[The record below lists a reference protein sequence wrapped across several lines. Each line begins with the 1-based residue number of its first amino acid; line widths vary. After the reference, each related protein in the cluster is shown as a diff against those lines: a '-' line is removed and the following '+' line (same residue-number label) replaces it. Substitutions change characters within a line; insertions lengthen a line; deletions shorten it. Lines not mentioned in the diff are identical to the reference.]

1 MARASLMKPAG
12 GVLMLTL
19 WLLAACGPA
28 PAGPTQ
34 PQAAA
39 QDAGGSRPA
48 PAAGAGAAAP
58 TSAPVEATPPGAPLT
73 VRMGVLG
80 ILAESGVY
88 IALERGYFAEEG
100 IAPEFTTIDTG
111 ARAVPAMATG
121 QLDVTGGGFSP
132 SYANAVL
139 RGVGMKIVASISR
152 NEPDGNSGFTIVRK
166 DLIDGGQVKDWGDLR
181 GRIVA
186 VPGRGSVN
194 DYSVARGLEQA
205 GLTIAD
211 VDLVELSYPDMAP
224 ALANAS
230 IDVAYATEPFATLS
244 AERGLAVKWRPTADY
259 LPGVTPALMSY
270 APAFLAEQPEAGR
283 RWMIAYLRGARAYWA
298 AFRKGEARAE
308 VVGYLTRHTT
318 VKDPALYERIGM
330 STIPPDGSVNLAS
343 LNDQAAWYAVQ
354 GLLQGS
360 IDVASLIDTRF
371 VDAAVAR
378 LGPYQP

>member
-1 MARASLMKPAG
+1 
-12 GVLMLTL
+12 
-19 WLLAACGPA
+19 
-28 PAGPTQ
+28 
-34 PQAAA
+34 
-39 QDAGGSRPA
+39 
-48 PAAGAGAAAP
+48 
-58 TSAPVEATPPGAPLT
+58 
-73 VRMGVLG
+73 MGVLG

-100 IAPEFTTIDTG
+100 ITPEFTTIDTG

-132 SYANAVL
+132 SYVNAVL

-152 NEPDGNSGFTIVRK
+152 NEPDGNSGFTLVRK

-194 DYSVARGLEQA
+194 DYSLGRGLEQA

-343 LNDQAAWYAVQ
+343 LNDQGAWYAEQ

-360 IDVASLIDTRF
+360 VDVASLIDPRF
-371 VDAAVAR
+371 VEAALAR